1 MCARTHSADIEARSD
16 LTVAPLYM
24 AGSDLEATKARFAGV
39 KLPILVDPS
48 GYINL
53 LVDTPATACK
63 LVRSFSTL
71 SI

>member
-1 MCARTHSADIEARSD
+1 
-16 LTVAPLYM
+16 M

-63 LVRSFSTL
+63 LVRSVRCRP
-71 SI
+71 I